1 MRSDATRP
9 TTAAV
14 AAILFG
20 FAATPA
26 LAHVGTG
33 DHISFM
39 HGFAHPLGGFDHL
52 AAMIAVGLWGGLAGG
67 RRVWVWPLAFVG
79 MMVVGGMLGR
89 AGIELPMVEPAIELS
104 VVVLGLLV
112 AMMVQVPVALGAA
125 LVAVFA
131 IFHGHAHGAEAPETG
146 WFGYAAGFVI
156 ATALLHTVGIGIARL
171 MERSTGMVPV
181 RAIGAATAVLGIV
194 LLVK

>member
-9 TTAAV
+9 TTAAL

-20 FAATPA
+20 LAATPA
-26 LAHVGTG
+26 LAHVGAG
-33 DHISFM
+33 DHVSFM
-39 HGFAHPLGGFDHL
+39 HGFAHPLGGLDHL
-52 AAMIAVGLWGGLAGG
+52 AAMIAVGLWGAVAGG
-67 RRVWVWPLAFVG
+67 RRVWAWPLAFIG
-79 MMVVGGMLGR
+79 MMVVGGLLGR
-89 AGIELPMVEPAIELS
+89 AGVALPMVEPAIALS

-112 AMMVQVPVALGAA
+112 ALMVQVPVALGAA

-146 WFGYAAGFVI
+146 WLGYAAGFII
-156 ATALLHTVGIGIARL
+156 ATALLHAVGIGIARML
-171 MERSTGMVPV
+171 ERGASLVPV
-181 RAIGAATAVLGIV
+181 RAIGAATAVLGVV